1 MDAYELYREDSSYRF
16 NSNVDES
23 NQPEHAFEGMRYVEC
38 ANYEG
43 SVLQCLCGE
52 RFVDRSELD
61 QHIADEKRR
70 TNRPPAQRRREQV
83 SDERKL
89 QTGRA

>member
-1 MDAYELYREDSSYRF
+1 MDSFEQAREDSSYRF
-16 NSNVDES
+16 NSNVDET

-43 SVLQCLCGE
+43 TVLQCVCGE

-61 QHIADEKRR
+61 RHILGEI
-70 TNRPPAQRRREQV
+70 
-83 SDERKL
+83 
-89 QTGRA
+89 